1 METCVA
7 EKYLVPL
14 ESAYTLAA
22 WLVYG
27 PEARSGGHFPHLD
40 RLVKTAT
47 DQAVTRRSKSHTVDT
62 VFVSLLSLET
72 HDKIP
77 ARNVPYSDALIERPS
92 SNETVVGRN
101 GDGCDSV
108 LNGEV
113 CNLLI
118 PLKIPQ
124 TDTPVTTTRS
134 NDLTI
139 AGKVKG
145 VDVLLVAGELVL
157 DLAAVDIPDL

>member
-1 METCVA
+1 VED
-7 EKYLVPL
+7 KYLVPL

-47 DQAVTRRSKSHTVDT
+47 DQAVARRSESHTVYT
-62 VFVSLLSLET
+62 VFVTLLSLET
-72 HDKIP
+72 HDKVS
-77 ARNVPYSDALIERPS
+77 ARNVPHADTLVERPG
-92 SNETVVGRN
+92 SNETVVRRN
-101 GDGCDSV
+101 GNSSDSV
-108 LNGEV
+108 LDGEV
-113 CNLLI
+113 CDLLI
-118 PLKIPQ
+118 SLKIPQ
-124 TDTPVTTTRS
+124 TDTPVTAARS

-145 VDVLLVAGELVL
+145 IDVLLVTSELVL